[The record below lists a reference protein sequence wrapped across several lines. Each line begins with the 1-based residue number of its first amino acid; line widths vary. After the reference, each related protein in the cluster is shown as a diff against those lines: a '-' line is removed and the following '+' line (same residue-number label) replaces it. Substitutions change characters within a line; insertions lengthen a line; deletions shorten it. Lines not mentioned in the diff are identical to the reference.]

1 MADPKDDPELDPE
14 LDEHLFGSPDDPPPK
29 PPIRLRVEAHLTEVR
44 CGVDLHRVIDD
55 ASDAIAADPR
65 TFVRANEL
73 VTVVGAPPDQPR
85 ARFASGTP
93 IIRPTSSATLV
104 ERLTRYAQFTRFDP
118 RKGEYVKCLPP
129 PAVVAGLLAR
139 GDWPGVRPLVGVV
152 EHPLLRPD
160 GSVRTE
166 RGYDAPTG
174 YLVLPNADFLPVP
187 DHPTQDQARAALAT
201 LEAIFVDFPHVSRPS
216 RMVPIAA
223 ILTLLARSAIPGSVP
238 AFIFDASTR
247 GSGKSMQ
254 ADIVTLVAF
263 GRSAA
268 RKNYPLEDDELEKVL
283 SSYAVAGARAIL
295 LDNVTRMFGGGP
307 IDLCVTAVDDVELR
321 VLGRTEVRRLPWAA
335 VILASGNNVS
345 FFEDTTRR
353 VLIARLES
361 PLENPEA
368 RTDFAIPD
376 LRAHVVAHRAELVQA
391 AMTVLR
397 AYTAKGCPNAGQS
410 RWGSFE
416 PWSDL
421 IPGAILFAGGDDP
434 MATRPSLSAQLSDGA
449 AALAIVL
456 RELPRLSDDGLT
468 VRELVHRLYA
478 NRDHDAGPDG
488 WDDLRDALEVWAPTR
503 PGSQPDPTKLGRAL
517 RAHSGRVLHG
527 RKLVAAG
534 ANRGVSRWR
543 AVTV

>member
-1 MADPKDDPELDPE
+1 MGPTPDLDTELE
-14 LDEHLFGSPDDPPPK
+14 EHLFGEPADPPPK
-29 PPIRLRVEAHLTEVR
+29 PPVRLRVEPEQVQIRVGA
-44 CGVDLHRVIDD
+44 DLHRVIDE
-55 ASDAIAADPR
+55 ASDAIALDPR

-85 ARFASGTP
+85 ARFAAGTP
-93 IIRPTSSATLV
+93 IIRPTEAATLA
-104 ERLTRYAQFTRFDP
+104 ERLTRFAQFLSFKRDDWRAST
-118 RKGEYVKCLPP
+118 PP
-129 PAVVAGLLAR
+129 PAVVSGLLAR

-166 RGYDAPTG
+166 RGYDAATG
-174 YLVLPNADFLPVP
+174 YLVLPNADYADVP
-187 DHPTQDQARAALAT
+187 ASPTQDEARAALAQ
-201 LEAIFVDFPHVSRPS
+201 LEEVFLDFPHVSRAA

-238 AFIFDASTR
+238 AFVFDASTR

-268 RKNYPLEDDELEKVL
+268 RKNYPQEDDELEKVL
-283 SSYAVAGARAIL
+283 SAYAVAGARAVL
-295 LDNVTRMFGGGP
+295 LDNVTRTFGGGP
-307 IDLCVTAVDDVELR
+307 IDLCITAVDDVELR
-321 VLGRTEVRRLPWAA
+321 VLGRTEIRRLPWAA
-335 VILASGNNVS
+335 VLLASGNNVS

-353 VLIARLES
+353 VLVARVES

-368 RTDFAIPD
+368 RTDFRIPD
-376 LRAHVVAHRAELVQA
+376 LRAFVVQQRARLVCA

-397 AYTAKGCPNAGQS
+397 AYTAKGCPDAGLP

-416 PWSDL
+416 DWSRL
-421 IPGAILFAGGDDP
+421 VPGAIVFAGGDDP
-434 MATRPSLSAQLSDGA
+434 MMTRPSLSAVLTDHT

-456 RELPRLSDDGLT
+456 RELPRLAEDGLT

-478 NRDHDAGPDG
+478 HRDSDAGPDG

-527 RKLVAAG
+527 RKLAATG
-534 ANRGVSRWR
+534 ATRGVSRWR
-543 AVTV
+543 SVSV